1 MRSPSLWH
9 TPRLTCKIDLNMA
22 HNDVILAK
30 INHYLYITSQNFKNA
45 IVFQVTFKLVA
56 NWGENMISLCSPFF
70 GISWQ

>member
-1 MRSPSLWH
+1 
-9 TPRLTCKIDLNMA
+9 MA

-45 IVFQVTFKLVA
+45 IVFQVTFKLVV

-70 GISWQ
+70 GISWQRKMLKS